1 MSPSGGRCGPKHRPT
16 IDREIDLDKL
26 RAAIRGSGKANDF
39 HQGSP
44 NDAPLGAG
52 VAARPRL
59 QPGQLCHREGR
70 KVDMKLGVAL
80 RCIDVAATPLQ
91 AWTEGNR
98 MKISRKDFVTAI
110 AVGAVFFLSS
120 AVAPA
125 QQSSAQISPEQIARI
140 VAGPDRSEA
149 DRTNDLRRKPEQML
163 GFIGIR
169 PGIVALDLSAAG
181 GYTTELL
188 ARAIGPS
195 GAVYGQSRPHG
206 QTAAPPPAP
215 EGNSNPSAT
224 PSAAPATPAPARRP
238 SPVALA
244 ERDGKLR
251 SAGVPASPIVAV
263 SRPFEDP
270 VPPELAAERI
280 DLVTLMFNYH
290 DLGHLGV
297 DRAAMNQAV
306 FRALK
311 PGGLYV
317 IADHSGRPGTDI
329 SESGTLHRIE
339 EAFLRQEVEA
349 AGFRLLEL
357 GNFLRNPNDPRDKNT
372 PDPPQPKD
380 EFVLKFAK
388 P

>member
-1 MSPSGGRCGPKHRPT
+1 
-16 IDREIDLDKL
+16 
-26 RAAIRGSGKANDF
+26 
-39 HQGSP
+39 
-44 NDAPLGAG
+44 
-52 VAARPRL
+52 
-59 QPGQLCHREGR
+59 
-70 KVDMKLGVAL
+70 
-80 RCIDVAATPLQ
+80 
-91 AWTEGNR
+91 
-98 MKISRKDFVTAI
+98 MKITRKDVLVAI
-110 AVGAVFFLSS
+110 ITNAVLLFGIHATEAEEASPPLSS
-120 AVAPA
+120 V
-125 QQSSAQISPEQIARI
+125 QIMGILSS
-140 VAGPDRSEA
+140 PDRTAA
-149 DRTNDLRRKPEQML
+149 DRANDLRRKPDQML

-188 ARAIGPS
+188 ARSIGPA
-195 GAVYGQSRPHG
+195 GKVYGQSRPRDPN
-206 QTAAPPPAP
+206 QSPTSSTVS
-215 EGNSNPSAT
+215 EGNSRPNLAPVAT
-224 PSAAPATPAPARRP
+224 APAAAPRP

-244 ERDGKLR
+244 DREARLHE
-251 SAGVPASPIVAV
+251 AGIPAAPIVAL

-270 VPPELAAERI
+270 VPSELAAEQI

-297 DRAAMNQAV
+297 DRAAMNRAV

-317 IADHSGRPGTDI
+317 IADHAGRPGTGI

-349 AGFRLLEL
+349 AGFKVVEE
-357 GNFLRNPNDPRDKNT
+357 GTFLRNPNDPKDKNT

-380 EFVLKFAK
+380 EFVLKFVR

>member
-1 MSPSGGRCGPKHRPT
+1 MKITRK
-16 IDREIDLDKL
+16 DVLV
-26 RAAIRGSGKANDF
+26 AIITNVVLLLGI
-39 HQGSP
+39 HMT
-44 NDAPLGAG
+44 GAG
-52 VAARPRL
+52 QDSP
-59 QPGQLCHREGR
+59 
-70 KVDMKLGVAL
+70 
-80 RCIDVAATPLQ
+80 PL
-91 AWTEGNR
+91 
-98 MKISRKDFVTAI
+98 
-110 AVGAVFFLSS
+110 
-120 AVAPA
+120 
-125 QQSSAQISPEQIARI
+125 SSAQIIEILSS
-140 VAGPDRSEA
+140 PDRTTA

-188 ARAIGPS
+188 ARSIGPS
-195 GAVYGQSRPHG
+195 GKVYGQSRPRLPN
-206 QTAAPPPAP
+206 QAPTYSAVP
-215 EGNSNPSAT
+215 EGNNRPNLA
-224 PSAAPATPAPARRP
+224 PGAAPALPAAAPRP

-244 ERDGKLR
+244 DRDARLHE
-251 SAGVPASPIVAV
+251 AGIPAAPIVAL

-270 VPPELAAERI
+270 VPSDLASEQI

-297 DRAAMNQAV
+297 DRAAMNRAV

-317 IADHSGRPGTDI
+317 IADHAGRPGTGI

-349 AGFRLLEL
+349 AGFRLVEE
-357 GNFLRNPNDPRDKNT
+357 GKFLRNPNDPRDKNT

-380 EFVLKFAK
+380 EFVLKFVR